1 MLYFFRAVRR
11 VSRKSSESR
20 RTAGDLGSSTGVQR
34 TRRIGSPSWRMRR
47 AAMWA
52 RQDCAFLAVMQLPS
66 SFILMSLAGVV
77 LAAGRSSRMGS
88 PKALLDFLGLP
99 FGVRIL
105 QALEALEVK
114 TRVVVLGPDAPR
126 IQPTLADHDFM
137 LVENPEP
144 ETGPIASLR
153 GALRALEP
161 LQPSAVLVWPVDL
174 PHVRVSTVERVIE
187 AHRRSRAPVVLP
199 TFAERRG
206 HPVIWGSSLFGE
218 LLDSPDAVRDGARAV
233 LHEHET
239 EVLGIPV

>member
-1 MLYFFRAVRR
+1 
-11 VSRKSSESR
+11 
-20 RTAGDLGSSTGVQR
+20 
-34 TRRIGSPSWRMRR
+34 
-47 AAMWA
+47 
-52 RQDCAFLAVMQLPS
+52 
-66 SFILMSLAGVV
+66 MSLAGIV

-99 FGVRIL
+99 FAVRIL
-105 QALEALEVK
+105 EALEALEVK

-126 IQPTLADHDFM
+126 IQPALATHDFM

-153 GALRALEP
+153 GALRALQP

-187 AHRRSRAPVVLP
+187 THRRSDAPIVLP

-206 HPVIWGSSLFGE
+206 HPVIWRDRLYSE
-218 LLDSPDAVRDGARAV
+218 LLQDGDAAREGARAV
-233 LHEHET
+233 LHRHEK
-239 EVLGIPV
+239 EVLGVPVDDPAVVDHVNTPEDYERLVREWNRDIY